1 MDVKSGLSESGL
13 IRTLIEGFAMFFPTS
28 LSYALQALVRLP
40 EDGTRVAVHD
50 LAELADVPGPFLAK
64 VMQTLARSGI
74 VEGTRGPH
82 GGYRMAMADHQITI
96 ATVSDALGEGL
107 GLPACILENRPCNDP
122 GPCLMHNVWLTLRPQ
137 LEACL
142 YGLSI
147 RDIRMMNDPNWVDS
161 LPHLV
166 LQKVQPSEAPAVS

>member
-1 MDVKSGLSESGL
+1 
-13 IRTLIEGFAMFFPTS
+13 MFFPTS

-40 EDGTRVAVHD
+40 VDGTRIAVHD
-50 LAELADVPGPFLAK
+50 LAERADVPGPFLAK

-82 GGYRMAMADHQITI
+82 GGYKLARPEHEVTI
-96 ATVSDALGEGL
+96 ACVSQALGEGL

-137 LEACL
+137 LENCL

-147 RDIRMMNDPNWVDS
+147 RDIRMLDASDYEKA
-161 LPHLV
+161 LPKLAIER
-166 LQKVQPSEAPAVS
+166 LQPV

>member
-1 MDVKSGLSESGL
+1 
-13 IRTLIEGFAMFFPTS
+13 MFFPTS

-40 EDGTRVAVHD
+40 ADGSRIAVHD
-50 LAELADVPGPFLAK
+50 LAERADVPGPFLAK
-64 VMQTLARSGI
+64 VMQTLAKASI

-82 GGYRMAMADHQITI
+82 GGYRLARLDTQITI
-96 ATVSDALGEGL
+96 ATVSQALGEGL

-137 LEACL
+137 LEDCL

-147 RDIRMMNDPNWVDS
+147 HDIRLMNDPNWEKS
-161 LPHLV
+161 LPKLA
-166 LQKVQPSEAPAVS
+166 LQKLQPA